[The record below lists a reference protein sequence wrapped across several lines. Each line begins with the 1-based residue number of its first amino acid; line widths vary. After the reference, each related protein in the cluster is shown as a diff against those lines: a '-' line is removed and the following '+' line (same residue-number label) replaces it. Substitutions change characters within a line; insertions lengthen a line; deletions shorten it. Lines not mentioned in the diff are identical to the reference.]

1 MQGYFAVKTFA
12 FIFARGGSKGVP
24 GKNIRSLAGKP
35 LLVHSIEIAKRVPS
49 ISKILV
55 STDSHEIAKVG
66 LENGAEIILRPDELA
81 RDDSPE
87 WEAWRH
93 AINWLNDRSEDFDV
107 FLSLPATSPL
117 RNVSDIE
124 SCLAQLDHE
133 TDIVVTMTETTRSPW
148 FNMVRQEGN
157 YIRLLSQGGGV
168 YTRRQDAPKGFDM
181 TTVAYVMRPDFILN
195 ANNIFEGRVK
205 GVLIPNERAIDIDTE
220 MDFLLAEILM
230 KKLGDA

>member
-1 MQGYFAVKTFA
+1 MKIFA

-49 ISKILV
+49 ISKIFV

-157 YIRLLSQGGGV
+157 YIRLLSQGGDV

-195 ANNIFEGRVK
+195 ANNVFEGRVK

>member
-1 MQGYFAVKTFA
+1 MKIFA

-157 YIRLLSQGGGV
+157 YIRLLSQGGDV

-195 ANNIFEGRVK
+195 ANNVFEGRVK